1 MDQESA
7 EAIMSLDKHDSLK
20 TYCRMLGH
28 EVPFEYCRKGISEL
42 PCRRVFDCWFQVF
55 DIEAYMKTHFTNEQI
70 QSICKPAEPK
80 VASLIELIRQAQ
92 ASQKENA

>member
-1 MDQESA
+1 LSIAARGFPNCRA
-7 EAIMSLDKHDSLK
+7 EECSIAGFRYL
-20 TYCRMLGH
+20 T
-28 EVPFEYCRKGISEL
+28 F
-42 PCRRVFDCWFQVF
+42 
-55 DIEAYMKTHFTNEQI
+55 EAYMKTHFTNEQI